1 MRRSKIISDGPDYK
15 IAMGK
20 RSELIAAD
28 YLMMKGCYVY
38 MPFIEQGPID
48 LIALDKE
55 GVEHRF
61 DVKTV
66 SRRKDGTIISRSLS
80 NLQQKLGVQL
90 LYVCLDSYEVHK
102 YPHHFSLDTVP
113 LHSRRN
119 AANRRFNGETPPT
132 IDELLPQESS
142 PTVQSCSEESSQ
154 CADQQSP
161 SKSNQRKEPYS
172 SDQSGGIDL
181 QTVPEFLG

>member
-1 MRRSKIISDGPDYK
+1 MRRSKNISDGPDQK

-20 RSELIAAD
+20 RSELIAAQF
-28 YLMMKGCYVY
+28 LMMKGCYVY
-38 MPFIEQGPID
+38 TPFIEQGPID

-66 SRRKDGTIISRSLS
+66 SRRKDGTIISRPLTE
-80 NLQQKLGVQL
+80 LQQKLGVQI

-102 YPHHFSLDTVP
+102 YPHHFPRDVVP
-113 LHSRRN
+113 LHSSRN
-119 AANRRFNGETPPT
+119 AANRRFNGEKPAT
-132 IDELLPQESS
+132 IHELLPQESS
-142 PTVQSCSEESSQ
+142 PTTQSCSEDSAQ
-154 CADQQSP
+154 YVRQQSP
-161 SKSNQRKEPYS
+161 SKSGQRREPCS

-181 QTVPEFLG
+181 RTVPEFLG

>member
-20 RSELIAAD
+20 RSELLAAD
-28 YLMMKGCYVY
+28 YLIMKGCYVY
-38 MPFIEQGPID
+38 APFIEQGPVD
-48 LIALDKE
+48 LIALDRE

-66 SRRKDGTIISRSLS
+66 SRRKDGSIISRPLTE
-80 NLQQKLGVQL
+80 LQKKLGVQI
-90 LYVCLDSYEVHK
+90 LYVCLESHQVHR
-102 YPHHFSLDTVP
+102 YPHHFP
-113 LHSRRN
+113 RNAEPPHSYRN
-119 AANRRFNGETPPT
+119 AANRRFNGEKPAT
-132 IDELLPQESS
+132 IDELLPQESL
-142 PTVQSCSEESSQ
+142 PTTQSCYEESSQ
-154 CADQQSP
+154 CAHPQCP

-172 SDQSGGIDL
+172 SDQYDGIDP